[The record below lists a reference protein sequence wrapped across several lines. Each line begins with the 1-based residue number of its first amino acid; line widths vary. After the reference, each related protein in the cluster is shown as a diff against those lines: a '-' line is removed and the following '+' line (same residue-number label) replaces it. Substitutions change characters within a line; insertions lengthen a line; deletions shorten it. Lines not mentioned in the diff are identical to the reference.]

1 MGDGRAVVLPS
12 LLLCRFCFKKAR
24 SLPLRITCILKNL
37 PAQEQNAKKYIL
49 LKAGISFRKV
59 GMVGFAFVVSSN
71 DRPPGH
77 EGPWGTNNGSFHR
90 PGSAL
95 AGTDWGG
102 GVAPAGTRLCVRL
115 ALRHGDAYHMPAG
128 YAMLIANVAL
138 KVLCGSCGDTQ
149 ILAPSIISID
159 SHSKG
164 PVAGRTFARLPVPR
178 AGLLDSS
185 FKNICLSFD

>member
-1 MGDGRAVVLPS
+1 MATVHMGDGRAVVLPS

-102 GVAPAGTRLCVRL
+102 GSHLQAQ
-115 ALRHGDAYHMPAG
+115 G
-128 YAMLIANVAL
+128 YACAWLCAMAMRTTCLQAML
-138 KVLCGSCGDTQ
+138 C
-149 ILAPSIISID
+149 
-159 SHSKG
+159 
-164 PVAGRTFARLPVPR
+164 
-178 AGLLDSS
+178 
-185 FKNICLSFD
+185 